1 MTSDPISDLLTRIR
15 NAALARHETTHVP
28 ASKVKMAIAELLKRE
43 GFLLD
48 VNLEKWG
55 PQQREAITITLK
67 YGRDRR
73 AAFEGIKRIS
83 RPGRRVYVGYRDIP
97 RVLSGLGV
105 TILSTSRGMMTD
117 KDARRHKVGGEIVC
131 EVW

>member
-28 ASKVKMAIAELLKRE
+28 ASKVKMAVAELLKRE

-73 AAFEGIKRIS
+73 AAFEGLRRVS